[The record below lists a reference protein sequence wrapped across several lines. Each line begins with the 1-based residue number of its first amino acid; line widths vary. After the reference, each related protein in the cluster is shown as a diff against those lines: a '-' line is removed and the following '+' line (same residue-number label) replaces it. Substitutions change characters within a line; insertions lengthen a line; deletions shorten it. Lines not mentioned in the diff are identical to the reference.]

1 MNLKTASQTF
11 EIPQKTVI
19 SLLGISETNLKMAR
33 NGCLLPD
40 LILNTDQKITLCKE
54 MFNRTGKT
62 KFRYLRIK
70 LSRENITLT

>member
-19 SLLGISETNLKMAR
+19 SLLGISETNLKTAR

-40 LILNTDQKITLCKE
+40 LILSTEQKITLCKE
-54 MFNRTGKT
+54 MFKRTGKT
-62 KFRYLRIK
+62 KFTYLRIK
-70 LSRENITLT
+70 FNKENIT